1 MATHVAPVI
10 IEAAI
15 NGMTTKRTNP
25 QVPRTSD
32 EIASDALRSI
42 EAGAAIIHTHN
53 AELAVGPDRAAELY
67 LESWQPVLKARP
79 NAILYPTLGFGGTI
93 EERVGHQAILA
104 EKGVPAEAAE
114 LLDLPS

>member
-1 MATHVAPVI
+1 MATNMAPVM

-15 NGMTTKRTNP
+15 NGM
-25 QVPRTSD
+25 
-32 EIASDALRSI
+32 
-42 EAGAAIIHTHN
+42 H
-53 AELAVGPDRAAELY
+53 
-67 LESWQPVLKARP
+67 
-79 NAILYPTLGFGGTI
+79 AILYPTLGFGQRI